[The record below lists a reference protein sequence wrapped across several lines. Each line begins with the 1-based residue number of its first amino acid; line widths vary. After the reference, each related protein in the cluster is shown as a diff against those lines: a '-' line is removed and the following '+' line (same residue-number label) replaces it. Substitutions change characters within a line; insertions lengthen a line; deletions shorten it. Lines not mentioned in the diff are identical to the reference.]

1 MKTETINAIL
11 AKHPNA
17 KKVCLYVDT
26 SGSSICENIVN
37 IKNVVESIVNG
48 KRNIK
53 ICGFCHYMY
62 WSGNFKAPY
71 VNDSAEVITNVALDH
86 LMVPGGT
93 DFYPIYDDI
102 EKETKK
108 GEIIAIIFSDM
119 EVSII
124 YPACGD
130 GDVLR
135 NMNLNDS
142 NIYYDTTIFPIG
154 KLSNFKEEYTSIRN
168 FEPQFITE

>member
-11 AKHPNA
+11 AKHPSA
-17 KKVCLYVDT
+17 KKVCLYIDT
-26 SGSSICENIVN
+26 SGSSKEENIINV
-37 IKNVVESIVNG
+37 KNGIESIVNS

-53 ICGFCHYMY
+53 LCGFNHCLY

-71 VNDSAEVITNVALDH
+71 VNDSAEVITDIALDH
-86 LMVPGGT
+86 LIVPGGT

-108 GEIIAIIFSDM
+108 GETIAIIFSDM
-119 EVSII
+119 EVSVI
-124 YPACGD
+124 YPACDD
-130 GDVLR
+130 GEVLR
-135 NMNLNDS
+135 NMSLNDS
-142 NIYYDTTIFPIG
+142 NIYYDTTIFPLG
-154 KLSNFKEEYTSIRN
+154 ELSNFKEEYTSIRN